1 MSTKE
6 IINRFLKI
14 LYNPVL
20 GWLRYDS
27 DKISFREIISPF
39 FILTLVFLFIAR
51 FVGKTLAY
59 LSVTDAKYIILF
71 AAVSFII
78 DLLFF
83 LLVVFLTN
91 YLLPFFN
98 IKKSKS
104 KVAALIYISLVP
116 FYVGMIL
123 MNLFPGL
130 FFLGLISLYTF
141 FVLYWGVVNLLKP
154 AQSDVIVIYSII
166 SLILIG
172 VYFILNFALVY
183 PFFDFVF

>member
-27 DKISFREIISPF
+27 DKISFKDIISPF
-39 FILTLVFLFIAR
+39 FILTLIFLFIAR

-59 LSVTDAKYIILF
+59 LSVTDAKYIVLYSAVNLF
-71 AAVSFII
+71 I

-83 LLVVFLTN
+83 LLVVVLIN
-91 YLLPFFN
+91 YLLPYFK

-116 FYVGMIL
+116 FYTGIIL
-123 MNLFPGL
+123 INLFPGL
-130 FFLGLISLYTF
+130 FFLGIISLYTF

-154 AQSDVIVIYSII
+154 SQSDVIVVYSVI

-172 VYFILNFALVY
+172 VYFIFNFALVY